1 MITLTKPK
9 SFVAHTVC
17 IAVVIVLCS
26 VLLRAYFDPDVFHS
40 SSLDQQFHM
49 PPLLH
54 AARLAWLGDGSFF
67 FNYLTAEPMW
77 GAAHFSPYYPLY
89 GPLAIFFYDGLGV
102 QDYVVIGDYI
112 SLIHRMIFAVGCYY
126 LARMFSENY
135 MIAIFFA
142 VFVATAEAV
151 RIPSN
156 WYIAM
161 CAYAWVPFML
171 GGAIDIYKKHLVR
184 GLVVL
189 IPSTILSVYAAP
201 IYLGLGVALI
211 PLTLILL
218 GFVYSLFFQNSYPK
232 CENTAEKTKVMCL
245 LVMSAFG
252 LLLII
257 SPIMLSTILGMGDYI
272 RWTRSGPVTG
282 RDILN
287 VGSELFFETKDWG
300 YLKRLVIDH
309 GIRGVYSSYFLGTIV
324 TFLYFSSPIIWLFSR
339 KNKSKNWLNVRLIIW
354 SIALLHLT
362 FIFGKKLI
370 IPTIME
376 YIPLVNSFRHLSA
389 FGTIFIILASL
400 CAFDTLRIILKCAI
414 GGQIK
419 PFVSMKFT
427 RVTFFLTAIYLSFL
441 WAIIMWF
448 SDIKIM
454 FLCISIGVFI
464 LFVLATKH
472 TRKFNPSWVSAL
484 SIVIILSMAISEQQ
498 QSRFNKPAKGKQ
510 YAAQIS
516 QINDLMSG
524 ISPKGELINAVLS
537 LEYSKAN
544 RVSYQGVESHL
555 STLNFRVVLA
565 YLSPRRHARFRA
577 GISTSIGSAENKIQS
592 GVTLLLVDRGAIAST
607 EYLSDL
613 NQKAELINKT
623 DDFLL
628 YRLAENASTRANF
641 ICIDKNICGLVR
653 DGYVHLNIF
662 PYKEFQFR
670 DKNNGNAIIEKTNS
684 EISTMLT
691 KLPYNPNMKLKAYY
705 RPGNSFFIILLAFIG
720 ILITATAITLI
731 RKQENSKNSRSS
743 EGLHDNLAPVTR
755 L

>member
-9 SFVAHTVC
+9 SFVAHTGCV
-17 IAVVIVLCS
+17 AVVIFLCS
-26 VLLRAYFDPDVFHS
+26 ALLRAYFDPDAFHS

-126 LARMFSENY
+126 LARVFSENY
-135 MIAIFFA
+135 IIAIFFA

-171 GGAIDIYKKHLVR
+171 GGAMDIYKNHLVR

-189 IPSTILSVYAAP
+189 IPCTILSVYAAP

-218 GFVYSLFFQNSYPK
+218 GFVYSLIFKNSYLN

-257 SPIMLSTILGMGDYI
+257 SPILLSTILGMGDYI

-287 VGSELFFETKDWG
+287 VGSELFFETKDWD
-300 YLKRLVIDH
+300 YLKRLLIDH
-309 GIRGVYSSYFLGTIV
+309 GIRGVYSSYFLGAIV
-324 TFLYFSSPIIWLFSR
+324 AFLYFSSPIVWLFSG
-339 KNKSKNWLNVRLIIW
+339 KSKSKNWLNVRLIIW

-389 FGTIFIILASL
+389 FGTIFIILAPL
-400 CAFDTLRIILKCAI
+400 CAFDSLRIILKCAI
-414 GGQIK
+414 SGQIK

-427 RVTFFLTAIYLSFL
+427 RVIFFLNAIYLSFL
-441 WAIIMWF
+441 WVIIMWF
-448 SDIKIM
+448 SDMKIM
-454 FLCISIGVFI
+454 FLCISIGILI
-464 LFVLATKH
+464 LFVLATKY
-472 TRKFNPSWVSAL
+472 TRKLNPSWVSAL
-484 SIVIILSMAISEQQ
+484 SIVIILSGAISEQQ
-498 QSRFNKPAKGKQ
+498 QSKFNKPVKGKQ

-537 LEYSKAN
+537 PEYSKAN
-544 RVSYQGVESHL
+544 RISYQGVESHL
-555 STLNFRVVLA
+555 STLNFRVILT
-565 YLSPRRHARFRA
+565 YLSPRRHTRFQA
-577 GISTSIGSAENKIQS
+577 GISTSIGSVKKKTQS
-592 GVTLLLVDRGAIAST
+592 GVTLLLIDKKAIESN

-613 NQKAELINKT
+613 NQIAELINKT

-628 YRLAENASTRANF
+628 YRLGENALTRDSSV
-641 ICIDKNICGLVR
+641 CINMNICGLVR
-653 DGYVHLNIF
+653 DGYIHFNVF
-662 PYKEFQFR
+662 PYEELKFI
-670 DKNNGNAIIEKTNS
+670 DKSNGHEVIEKTNS

-691 KLPYNPNMKLKAYY
+691 KLPYNSDMKLKAYY
-705 RPGNSFFIILLAFIG
+705 RPGNSLFIILLAFIG
-720 ILITATAITLI
+720 ILIVTTTI
-731 RKQENSKNSRSS
+731 RFLKKYENSKSNRLS
-743 EGLHDNLAPVTR
+743 GDFHDNLTPIIR